1 MPSKQREIV
10 KRYGK
15 PLGEVLTELYQ
26 VYGSQS
32 GIARALGVSQGMVS
46 LWFKQEGIAVETR
59 RNVVSKE
66 ARV

>member
-1 MPSKQREIV
+1 MPSKQVEVV

-15 PLGEVLTELYQ
+15 PLRVVLTELYQ

-32 GIARALGVSQGMVS
+32 EVARVLGVSQGIVS